1 LSGDSRFLRSRQ
13 RELDYVGEELRHDM
27 AAVTDPVLEKIK
39 STILTIARKHRIQVL
54 AIVLYGSR
62 ARGDYSFGSDY
73 DIFVLIGNKTTVL
86 QFVQFSSEFRMSSYR
101 LGPVKLY
108 ACPKKDF
115 VKMMNSNPF
124 LGAFCFIIASE
135 GKAIYERNME
145 FRKLKDYV
153 RKLPRRKRILL
164 LNRCKVMSERLGS
177 PKWVEYWKGKLAEES

>member
-1 LSGDSRFLRSRQ
+1 M
-13 RELDYVGEELRHDM
+13 V
-27 AAVTDPVLEKIK
+27 AVMEPVLEKIK

-73 DIFVLIGNKTTVL
+73 DIFALIGNKTTLL

-135 GKAIYERNME
+135 GRPVYETNKE

-153 RKLPRRKRILL
+153 RELPRRKRILL

-177 PKWVEYWKGKLAEES
+177 PKWVEYWKSKLAEKS